1 MNLVASILAC
11 AQALHADEN
20 LERYYQRELHMGVE
34 FEVVL
39 YAPNKEV
46 AGKAT
51 SAAFARVAELEKR
64 LSDYDPESEL
74 SRLSASA
81 TRPLQAA
88 GPLPVRVSE
97 DLWAVLFVS
106 QKLSE
111 KSEGKF
117 DITVGPLTKLWR
129 RARRQKELPTKEQIA
144 KALESVGYKHM
155 QLDEKL
161 RTAKLLKP
169 NMRLDAGGI
178 AKGYAAEEALVKIR
192 ELGIQE
198 ALVRASG
205 DIAAGDP
212 PPGELGWK
220 IGLAPLDPDQPPE
233 RFILLKN
240 AAVSTSGDSRQH
252 LVVDGKRYSHII
264 DPHTGYGIAG
274 RSSVSII
281 APRGIDADSIASAVS
296 ILGPE
301 KGLKLVEETPG
312 AAALMIVEQ
321 DGSQKSYASSRFAGF
336 EAK

>member
-1 MNLVASILAC
+1 MNLVASLLAC
-11 AQALHADEN
+11 ALLLQADEK
-20 LERYYQRELHMGVE
+20 LQRYSHRELHMGVE
-34 FEVVL
+34 FEIVL
-39 YAPNKEV
+39 YAPHE
-46 AGKAT
+46 ATAQKAMA
-51 SAAFARVAELEKR
+51 AAFERVAELDKR

-74 SRLSASA
+74 SKLSAGS
-81 TRPLQAA
+81 PSVE
-88 GPLPVRVSE
+88 PVKVSE
-97 DLWAVLFVS
+97 DLWEVLLVS
-106 QKLSE
+106 QRLSA

-129 RARRQKELPTKEQIA
+129 RARRQKELPAKEQIA
-144 KALESVGYKHM
+144 KALESVGYKYLE
-155 QLDEKL
+155 LDEQL
-161 RTAKLLKP
+161 HTAKLLKP

-212 PPGELGWK
+212 PPGEKGWK

-252 LVVDGKRYSHII
+252 LIVDGKRYSHII
-264 DPHTGYGIAG
+264 DPHTGWGIAG
-274 RSSVSII
+274 RSSVSVI

-301 KGLKLVEETPG
+301 KGLKLVEDTPG
-312 AAALMIVEQ
+312 AAVLIIVEQ
-321 DGSQKSYASSRFAGF
+321 EGSQKSYTSSRFAGF

>member
-1 MNLVASILAC
+1 MNLVASLLAC
-11 AQALHADEN
+11 ALLLQADEK

-39 YAPNKEV
+39 YASSQEV
-46 AGKAT
+46 AGKAM
-51 SAAFARVAELEKR
+51 SAAFARVAELDKR

-74 SRLSASA
+74 SRLSVGSPSA
-81 TRPLQAA
+81 E
-88 GPLPVRVSE
+88 PVKVSE
-97 DLWAVLFVS
+97 DFWAVLSVS

-111 KSEGKF
+111 QSEGKF
-117 DITVGPLTKLWR
+117 DITIGPLTKLWR

-144 KALESVGYKHM
+144 KALESVGYKHL

-161 RTAKLLKP
+161 RTAKLLRP

-212 PPGELGWK
+212 PPGEIGWK
-220 IGLAPLDPDQPPE
+220 IGLAPLDPDQLPE

-252 LVVDGKRYSHII
+252 LIVDGKRYSHII
-264 DPHTGYGIAG
+264 DPQTGWGISG
-274 RSSVSII
+274 RSSVSVI

-296 ILGPE
+296 VLGPE
-301 KGLKLVEETPG
+301 KGLKLVEDTPG

-321 DGSQKSYASSRFAGF
+321 DGSQKSFTSSRFAGF